1 MRQST
6 QRTLLVAYAKL
17 QAISCKLRECGVM
30 VAESPADLGS
40 TMAKALG
47 MSTVAA

>member
-1 MRQST
+1 MDALR
-6 QRTLLVAYAKL
+6 
-17 QAISCKLRECGVM
+17 SCCVT

-47 MSTVAA
+47 MQTVAV